1 METKRLSPAKIKKG
15 RELLAKLSLACQG
28 TRAISFNGRVRA
40 KYRITSSRLSYD
52 QIKSWRKD
60 FDKLVAI
67 MLGVNFKTVA
77 EATKGYKEIVVLWK
91 QYLKNLKEHLSR
103 DYYAV
108 VDYHKDVK
116 DDSNIKDRRTTLA
129 LLFDTFENACIDWYS
144 YADPYRY
151 STDPNINPHAAGVPK
166 DVEDRMDYYVN
177 ESFKYGHYKDKA
189 DKAGDKLWSAM
200 RDYIKTYSGDKK
212 EFEHPLESP
221 ATMEYMGITFIN
233 DLYYTDYVLQE
244 KLATA
249 APWLR
254 RLKQLMPEV
263 FYGKVHLLKTTYQAK
278 NAIKRGEAY
287 TDAAGFYQI
296 QRDEIEMFSDSLKGD
311 TANKF
316 TTTLVHELA
325 HRYYFKFMD
334 ASGRQRWEHFFND
347 LRTDSASEYG
357 KTNPSED
364 FAEAVLHYVYNKGY
378 MEKKD
383 VRDRL
388 EAILNGR
395 RISGSDLTS

>member
-1 METKRLSPAKIKKG
+1 VTFLQRIMDRQAV
-15 RELLAKLSLACQG
+15 LAA
-28 TRAISFNGRVRA
+28 
-40 KYRITSSRLSYD
+40 RLSYD
-52 QIKSWRKD
+52 QIKGWRKD
-60 FDKLVAI
+60 FDKLVTV
-67 MLGVNFKTVA
+67 MMSVDFKTVA
-77 EATKGYKEIVVLWK
+77 DALKGYKEIGVLWK

-108 VDYHKDVK
+108 VDYYKDNK
-116 DDSNIKDRRTTLA
+116 DASDIKDRRANLA
-129 LLFDTFENACIDWYS
+129 SLFDTFENACLDWYS

-151 STDPNINPHAAGVPK
+151 STDPNLNPHAAGVPK
-166 DVEDRMDYYVN
+166 DVEERMDYYIN
-177 ESFKYGHYKDKA
+177 GSFKYDHYKDKA

-200 RDYIKTYSGDKK
+200 REYIKVYSGDKK

-221 ATMEYMGITFIN
+221 ATMEYMGLTFIN

-244 KLATA
+244 KLSKA

-263 FYGKVHLLKTTYQAK
+263 FYGNVYLRKTTYQAK
-278 NAIKRGEAY
+278 NVIKRGDSY
-287 TDAAGFYQI
+287 YDAAGFYQI
-296 QRDEIEMFSDSLKGD
+296 QRDEIEMFSESLKGD
-311 TANKF
+311 TSNIF

-325 HRYYFKFMD
+325 HRYYYKFMD
-334 ASGRQRWEHFFND
+334 SSGRQRWEHFFND

-364 FAEAVLHYVYNKGY
+364 FAEAVLHYVYGKGY

-388 EAILNGR
+388 EAILQGR
-395 RISGSDLTS
+395 RINGSKEGKK